1 MALDFETVRVLRWVF
16 ALIGAAAGGAIGLDY
31 YQLPGAV
38 GGVLAGGVLGWNLVD
53 MFKGR
58 AQK

>member
-1 MALDFETVRVLRWVF
+1 MALDFETVRILRWVF
-16 ALIGAAAGGAIGLDY
+16 ALIGAAAGSAFGLDHYQIFGAIG
-31 YQLPGAV
+31 GA
-38 GGVLAGGVLGWNLVD
+38 LAGGLLGWNLVD